1 VRRATSAL
9 LALVIGSVFLLVA
22 APTAAGQDDDDGPVL
37 RIFGTLRAGDPV
49 EGAVITVTDA
59 DDEEVEVVETDE
71 EGAWEV
77 NLPEPGRYTA
87 TLDVDTLPEGITLRD
102 PERASVVKRV
112 GTGSTPVPFVLQAEG
127 DDDSPA
133 ASSSGRSLSDRIARA
148 VVNGLK
154 FGLIIAITS
163 IGLSL
168 IFGTTGL
175 VNFAHGEL
183 VTFGAIAAWV
193 VNLTG
198 PRIHLVWATALAVAA
213 GVLLGLLLER
223 GLWRPL
229 RARRTGQFQL
239 LVISIG
245 LALILRH
252 IWLIWFG
259 SASKRYAQYG
269 VQRPYDL
276 GPVSVTARDLIVM
289 LLCVVALVGV
299 ALLLQRTR
307 IGKAMRAV
315 SDNVDLAESSGIDVK
330 RVILVVW
337 GLGAGLAALGG
348 VLQALMTSV
357 NYLNGT
363 QLLLL
368 MFAGVILGGLGTAYG
383 AMVGGL
389 VVGLATEVS
398 TVWLNAEL
406 KYVWA
411 LAALIVVLLFRPQG
425 ILGARERVG

>member
-1 VRRATSAL
+1 VRRTTSAL
-9 LALVIGSVFLLVA
+9 LALVVGSVLLLVA
-22 APTAAGQDDDDGPVL
+22 APTAAAQDDDGPVL

-59 DDEEVEVVETDE
+59 DDAEIEVVETDE

-77 NLPEPGRYTA
+77 DLPEPGRYTA
-87 TLDVDTLPEGITLRD
+87 TLDVDSLPEGVTLRD
-102 PERASVVKRV
+102 PDRASVVKRV

-127 DDDSPA
+127 DDDAPA
-133 ASSSGRSLSDRIARA
+133 ASSSSGRSLSDRIARA

-183 VTFGAIAAWV
+183 VTFGAVTAWV

-198 PRIHLVWATALAVAA
+198 PRIHLAWAAMLAVAA
-213 GVLLGLLLER
+213 GVLLGLVLER

-276 GPVSVTARDLIVM
+276 GPVSVTPRDLVVM